1 MFFMS
6 EEIIENNE
14 QTVDQEPQ
22 TAETQSLVPGFKSI
36 CFRIGVM
43 MIVVFAARIA
53 VNIISALIVPYLSE
67 T

>member
-1 MFFMS
+1 MS

-36 CFRIGVM
+36 CFRI
-43 MIVVFAARIA
+43 
-53 VNIISALIVPYLSE
+53 
-67 T
+67 

>member
-1 MFFMS
+1 MS

-36 CFRIGVM
+36 CFRIGIM
-43 MIVVFAARIA
+43 MIVVFAARIVSVRDGTCA
-53 VNIISALIVPYLSE
+53 DRRVSY
-67 T
+67 